1 MNYRLKLALGCML
14 AATVSAPAFAVNLLE
29 VYQRAL
35 QADPTI
41 RQADANRLATRE
53 GKPQAVASLL
63 PQLNASAGYTK
74 TNTDGT
80 QPPTFSQ
87 PSIAFSS
94 DATGKN

>member
-63 PQLNASAGYTK
+63 R
-74 TNTDGT
+74 
-80 QPPTFSQ
+80 
-87 PSIAFSS
+87 
-94 DATGKN
+94 ATVR